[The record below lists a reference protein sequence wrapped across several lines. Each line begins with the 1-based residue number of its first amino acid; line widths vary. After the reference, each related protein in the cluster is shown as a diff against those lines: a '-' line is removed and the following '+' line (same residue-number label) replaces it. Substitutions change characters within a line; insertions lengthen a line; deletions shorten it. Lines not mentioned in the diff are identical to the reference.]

1 VARSPLKFLTYLCI
15 GLGALSFAA
24 RAGQEQRNLQ
34 LEVFINNT
42 PVGIIGSFVLLD
54 NNRLGTTRNE
64 LEEIGLRINPQRFPA
79 DIIVLDDIPTLKYE
93 YEERTQSVRF
103 TVDNAARVGRKF
115 DLRDGASVGG
125 RPAQAGWG
133 AILNYDVLGT
143 TGSLQYFRPLSS
155 GGMSLTA
162 EARAFSPY
170 GTFEQ
175 SGIVRTV
182 AQQSSEFIRL
192 NTAVVSSDQ
201 ERMISYRAG
210 DTINGGL
217 AWSRP
222 IRIGGLQVQSNFALR
237 PDLVTIP
244 LPTLGGTAVVPSTV
258 DVYVNNIKTF
268 SQDVGAGPFSVS
280 NVPLITGAG
289 NAALVIRDSSGHET
303 KTTTPFYA
311 SGSLLAPGLSSWSL
325 EAGLPRLSFGSVADS
340 YVQSPVGSATLR
352 KGIFDGLT
360 VEGHGEAGA
369 GVTNVGAGAVVRTG
383 TFGVA
388 SAAISS
394 SRTDSGKGQ
403 QAYLAYET
411 GLFGLIINASSQ
423 RTFGSYDDLAS
434 VTARLQTPL
443 TLLQNVSG
451 IFSYVPVSTLAYV
464 IPAGSAASALLSLYD
479 NARPPQAVDRI
490 TFSAPLPFD
499 VRSNLSA
506 SFVHLRS
513 AANLS
518 NIVSGS
524 YTRVLPYNASLFAT
538 VFRDYGVNR
547 NTGLFA
553 GLSMPFGES
562 ASISTGVSG
571 GTGGKTIYADA
582 VKQLSPEPGS
592 YGWRARESEGA
603 SFYREAS
610 LSYRSSIGTVLGGAS
625 QDRSGSRAT
634 LELRGSITTMDRDVF
649 LSNWIDDGFAIVS
662 AGTPGLEV
670 RHDNRA
676 VGVTDGQGKL
686 LVPSLRSYQNN
697 KITIDPS
704 NLPIDAEIERTSD
717 SVTPAHGAGLLVN
730 FKVRNNTASAL
741 VTFVRGDGSFVP
753 AGSAGRIEGGDE
765 FTVGYDGQS
774 FIQNLKR
781 ANSAAIEFLD
791 GKCSASFE
799 FTPKAGEQVQIGPV
813 LCS

>member
-1 VARSPLKFLTYLCI
+1 V
-15 GLGALSFAA
+15 LGALSCDA
-24 RAGQEQRNLQ
+24 RAGQEQKNLQ
-34 LEVFINNT
+34 LEVFINNV
-42 PVGIIGSFVLLD
+42 PAGIIGSFVALD

-79 DIIVLDDIPTLKYE
+79 DIIVLDDIPSLKYE
-93 YEERTQSVRF
+93 YEERTQRVRF
-103 TVDNAARVGRKF
+103 TVDDAARVGRKF

-125 RPAQAGWG
+125 RRAQAGWG
-133 AILNYDVLGT
+133 AILNYDLLGTT

-162 EARAFSPY
+162 EGRAFSPY

-201 ERMISYRAG
+201 DRMISYRAG

-237 PDLVTIP
+237 PDLVTMP

-303 KTTTPFYA
+303 RTTTPFYA
-311 SGSLLAPGLSSWSL
+311 SGSLLAPGLSAWSL

-340 YVQSPVGSATLR
+340 YAQSPVGSATLR

-360 VEGHGEAGA
+360 LEGHGEAGA
-369 GVTNVGAGAVVRTG
+369 GVTNVGAGAVVKTG

-388 SAAISS
+388 SAAISIS
-394 SRTDSGKGQ
+394 KTDSGKGQ
-403 QAYLAYET
+403 QAYLSYDT
-411 GLFGLIINASSQ
+411 GLFGLNVNASSQ

-434 VTARLQTPL
+434 VTARLQAPL
-443 TLLQNVSG
+443 AILQNVSG
-451 IFSYVPVSTLAYV
+451 IFSYVPVSSLAYI

-490 TFSAPLPFD
+490 TVSAPLPFD
-499 VRSNLSA
+499 VKSNVSA

-538 VFRDYGVNR
+538 VFRDFGVNR
-547 NTGLFA
+547 NTGVFA
-553 GLSMPFGES
+553 GLSMPLGES

-571 GTGGKTIYADA
+571 GTGGRTIYADA
-582 VKQLSPEPGS
+582 VKQLTPEPGS

-610 LSYRSSIGTVLGGAS
+610 LSYRSSIGTVWGGAS

-634 LELRGSITTMDRDVF
+634 LELRGSITTMDRDVL
-649 LSNWIDDGFAIVS
+649 LSNWIDDGFAVVS
-662 AGTPGLEV
+662 AGMPGLEV
-670 RHDNRA
+670 RHDNRP
-676 VGVTDGQGKL
+676 VGVTDRQGKL
-686 LVPSLRSYQNN
+686 LIPSLRSYQNN
-697 KITIDPS
+697 RITIDPS

-753 AGSAGRIEGGDE
+753 AGSEGRIEGGDE

-791 GKCSASFE
+791 GKCSTSFE
-799 FTPKAGEQVQIGPV
+799 FTPKTGEQVQIGPI
-813 LCS
+813 LCK